1 MQDPAPR
8 YLKQQQRDRDG
19 ALIPSSVAA
28 AANAV
33 AHVYNKPIGRAVQ
46 LDPKEGCPR
55 VSPRVLPGLT
65 ALGFSSCS
73 HNVLIRHQI
82 CFQFRLAPLHIGASS
97 AAAAAAPAAPLTAVQ
112 IGMAKVAAARA
123 AAFEEDDLL
132 ANMVGSGCS

>member
-33 AHVYNKPIGRAVQ
+33 AHVYNKPIGRAVL

-55 VSPRVLPGLT
+55 VSPRDHTVFTLRSPRIDR
-65 ALGFSSCS
+65 AW
-73 HNVLIRHQI
+73 
-82 CFQFRLAPLHIGASS
+82 FQ
-97 AAAAAAPAAPLTAVQ
+97 
-112 IGMAKVAAARA
+112 
-123 AAFEEDDLL
+123 LL
-132 ANMVGSGCS
+132 QP

>member
-1 MQDPAPR
+1 MLTQGPANR

-33 AHVYNKPIGRAVQ
+33 AHVYKKPIGA
-46 LDPKEGCPR
+46 
-55 VSPRVLPGLT
+55 ST
-65 ALGFSSCS
+65 A
-73 HNVLIRHQI
+73 
-82 CFQFRLAPLHIGASS
+82 AA

-112 IGMAKVAAARA
+112 IGMQKVAAARA

-132 ANMVGSGCS
+132 ANMAGPGCS